1 MKRVSL
7 TIDSEMENMVKFYSF
22 CGAGL
27 SLVQYIVLRGQ
38 VLNLQRPHVGHTD
51 PLVVLVLEPDP
62 GWRICPRMDFQ

>member
-27 SLVQYIVLRGQ
+27 SLVQYIVLSGQ

-51 PLVVLVLEPDP
+51 PLLVL
-62 GWRICPRMDFQ
+62 GG